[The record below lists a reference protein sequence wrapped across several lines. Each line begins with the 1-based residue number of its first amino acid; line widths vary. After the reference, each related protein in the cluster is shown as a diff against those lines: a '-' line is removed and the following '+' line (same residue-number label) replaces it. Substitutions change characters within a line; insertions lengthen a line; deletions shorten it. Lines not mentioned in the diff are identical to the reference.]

1 MQREIEAF
9 LDHLDYERGYAE
21 NTIAAYERDLRQLRQ
36 FLAEEAVGTWT
47 ALQQGDLDRFIATLQ
62 SRDYKSSTVA
72 RKVASVRSFLKFL
85 FAEGIVEPALID
97 EFHQPKIEKRLP
109 RALSQAQVD
118 RLLEAASM
126 QETPLGLRDRA
137 LMELLYATGMR
148 ASEALSV
155 ELGDLDLDAGTVRCI
170 GKRDRERI
178 LPLYPEA
185 VHHLQCYLDGGRP
198 FLVRDLDETALF
210 LNNLGQQLTRQG
222 IWFLVQHYAQAADLP
237 DWVKPHTL
245 RHTFATHL
253 LEGGAELREVQQ
265 LLGHANITTTQI
277 YTEVSS
283 RRKREAY
290 DRAHP
295 RAFQTDQGTGVSDHD
310 PATSDEGVNRS

>member
-1 MQREIEAF
+1 M
-9 LDHLDYERGYAE
+9 
-21 NTIAAYERDLRQLRQ
+21 
-36 FLAEEAVGTWT
+36 
-47 ALQQGDLDRFIATLQ
+47 
-62 SRDYKSSTVA
+62 
-72 RKVASVRSFLKFL
+72 
-85 FAEGIVEPALID
+85 
-97 EFHQPKIEKRLP
+97 
-109 RALSQAQVD
+109 
-118 RLLEAASM
+118 
-126 QETPLGLRDRA
+126 
-137 LMELLYATGMR
+137 
-148 ASEALSV
+148 
-155 ELGDLDLDAGTVRCI
+155 
-170 GKRDRERI
+170 GKRNRERI

-185 VHHLQCYLDGGRP
+185 ITHLRRYLEEGRP
-198 FLVRDLDETALF
+198 FLLRDLSETALF
-210 LNNLGQQLTRQG
+210 LNNQGQKLTRQG

-295 RAFQTDQGTGVSDHD
+295 RAFRTGQKNDIPYNDNVCDD
-310 PATSDEGVNRS
+310 KGAC

>member
-1 MQREIEAF
+1 MQAEIEAF
-9 LDHLDYERGYAE
+9 LSYLDYERGYSE

-36 FLAEEAVGTWT
+36 FLEDESLNAWT
-47 ALQQGDLDRFIATLQ
+47 ALEQADLDRFIAELQ
-62 SRDYKSSTVA
+62 ARDYKSSTVA

-85 FAEGIVEPALID
+85 FAEGVVEPALID

-109 RALSQAQVD
+109 RALSLAQVEQ
-118 RLLEAASM
+118 LLEAASM
-126 QETPLGLRDRA
+126 EETPLGLRDRA
-137 LMELLYATGMR
+137 LLEMLYATGMR

-155 ELGDLDLDAGTVRCI
+155 QLGDLDLEAGTVRCM
-170 GKRDRERI
+170 GKRGRERI
-178 LPLYPEA
+178 LPLYPKA
-185 VHHLQCYLDGGRP
+185 VHHLRRYLEEGRP
-198 FLVRDLDETALF
+198 FLLRDLNETALF

-222 IWFLVQHYAQAADLP
+222 IWFLVQHYAQAAGLP
-237 DWVKPHTL
+237 DWVKPHSL

-295 RAFQTDQGTGVSDHD
+295 RAFQAEREIDASAGENVDHN
-310 PATSDEGVNRS
+310 EGENRS